1 MAQVLTPQSLT
12 APTVRLGPV
21 QQLVDGRWV
30 GSRDG
35 ATLSVEC
42 PANRQVIAEIPSSN
56 GADIDEAVNAAR
68 GAFGAWSRMLPT
80 ERGRL
85 LQKIA
90 DALDAG
96 AEELA
101 LIVAHE
107 TGNALRTQSRPEAYM
122 VGAVFRYFGGLAS
135 ELKGMNLPL
144 GDSVL
149 SYTRREPLGVV
160 GAIVP
165 WNSPV
170 GLAACKLAPAL
181 CAGNTVVLK
190 PAEDA
195 PLGVLWMAEVCS
207 RFLPPGVLNVVTGTG
222 SVCGAALVNHPGVDK
237 LTFTG
242 STGVGKGVMAA
253 AAARVLPVSLEL
265 GGKSPSI
272 VTQDAD
278 EDWVAVAVASAMRF
292 TRQSQSCTAGS
303 RLFVHERVF
312 DSFLDRL
319 AQHVQG
325 YSIGN
330 PLDEATD
337 MGTLINR
344 RQFDRVRGYIAE
356 GLSTQGVRTVVG
368 GLPPEDG
375 PLAAG
380 YYCRPTI
387 FASPTNEWKLAREE
401 IFGPVLVAIPWRDDD
416 EVVRMANDS
425 HYGLAAYVFS
435 RDTARALRMAHR
447 IDAGWVQVNQGKSQQ
462 LGQPYGG
469 FKQSGLGKELSL
481 DSMVDGFS
489 RLKSVTVNLD
499 LP

>member
-1 MAQVLTPQSLT
+1 MTQGLTPQSL
-12 APTVRLGPV
+12 ANPTVRLGPI
-21 QQLVDGRWV
+21 QQLVGGSWV
-30 GSRDG
+30 SSRDG
-35 ATLSVEC
+35 STLSVEC
-42 PANRQVIAEIPSSN
+42 PANRQVIAEIPSS
-56 GADIDEAVNAAR
+56 GAADIDDAVKAAR
-68 GAFGAWSRMLPT
+68 RAFGDWSRMLPAD
-80 ERGRL
+80 RGRL

-101 LIVAHE
+101 RIVAHE
-107 TGNALRTQSRPEAYM
+107 TGNAIRTQSRPEAY
-122 VGAVFRYFGGLAS
+122 VCGAVFRYFGGLAS
-135 ELKGMNLPL
+135 ELKGMTLPL
-144 GDSVL
+144 GDAVL

-165 WNSPV
+165 WNAPV
-170 GLAACKLAPAL
+170 SLAAIKLGPAL

-195 PLGVLWMAEVCS
+195 SLGVLWMAEVCS

-242 STGVGKGVMAA
+242 STAVGKGVIVAA
-253 AAARVLPVSLEL
+253 APRVLPVSLEL

-272 VTQDAD
+272 VAEDAD
-278 EDWVAVAVASAMRF
+278 EAWVVEAVASAMRF

-312 DSFLDRL
+312 ESFVERL
-319 AQHVQG
+319 AKHVQG
-325 YSIGN
+325 YRIGD
-330 PLDEATD
+330 PLDESTD
-337 MGTLINR
+337 MGALINR
-344 RQFDRVRGYIAE
+344 RQFDRVRGYVAE
-356 GLSTQGVRTVVG
+356 GLSTPGVRAVVG
-368 GLPPEDG
+368 GLPFEDG

-380 YYCRPTI
+380 YYCKPTI
-387 FASPTNEWKLAREE
+387 FASPTNDWKLAREE

-447 IDAGWVQVNQGKSQQ
+447 LDAGWVQVNQGKSQQ

-469 FKQSGLGKELSL
+469 FKQSGLGKEISL
-481 DSMVDGFS
+481 DSMLDGFS
-489 RLKSVTVNLD
+489 RLKCVTVNLH

>member
-1 MAQVLTPQSLT
+1 MTSGPMPQSL
-12 APTVRLGPV
+12 ADPTVRLGPI
-21 QQLVDGRWV
+21 QQLVGGSWV
-30 GSRDG
+30 SSRDG
-35 ATLSVEC
+35 STLPVEC
-42 PANRQVIAEIPSSN
+42 PANRRVIAGIPSS
-56 GADIDEAVNAAR
+56 GAADIDDAVQAAR
-68 GAFGAWSRMLPT
+68 SAFGAWSRMPPA

-101 LIVAHE
+101 RIVAHE
-107 TGNALRTQSRPEAYM
+107 TGNALRTQSRPEAY
-122 VGAVFRYFGGLAS
+122 VSGAVFRYFGGLAS
-135 ELKGMNLPL
+135 ELKGMSLPL

-149 SYTRREPLGVV
+149 SYTRREPIGVV

-165 WNSPV
+165 WNAPV
-170 GLAACKLAPAL
+170 ALAAFKLAPAL

-222 SVCGAALVNHPGVDK
+222 TVCGAALVNHPGVDK

-242 STGVGKGVMAA
+242 STGVGKGVLMAA
-253 AAARVLPVSLEL
+253 AERVLPVSLEL

-272 VTQDAD
+272 VAQDAD
-278 EDWVAVAVASAMRF
+278 ADWVAEAVASAMRF

-319 AQHVQG
+319 AQHVQT
-325 YSIGN
+325 YRIGN

-344 RQFDRVRGYIAE
+344 RQFDRVCGYIAE
-356 GLSTQGVRTVVG
+356 GLSTPGVRTVVG
-368 GLPPEDG
+368 GLPSEDG

-380 YYCRPTI
+380 YYCKPTI
-387 FASPTNEWKLAREE
+387 FASPTNDWKLAREE

-425 HYGLAAYVFS
+425 HYGLAAYVFT

-447 IDAGWVQVNQGKSQQ
+447 LDAGWVQVNQGKSQQ

>member
-1 MAQVLTPQSLT
+1 MTQVLTPHSL
-12 APTVRLGPV
+12 ADPTVRLGPT
-21 QQLVDGRWV
+21 QQLVGGSWV
-30 GSRDG
+30 SSRDG
-35 ATLSVEC
+35 STLSVEC
-42 PANRQVIAEIPSSN
+42 PANRQVIAEIPSS
-56 GADIDEAVNAAR
+56 GAADIDDAVKAAR
-68 GAFGAWSRMLPT
+68 SAFGDWSRKPPAD
-80 ERGRL
+80 RGRL

-101 LIVAHE
+101 RIVAHE
-107 TGNALRTQSRPEAYM
+107 TGNAIRTQSRPEAY
-122 VGAVFRYFGGLAS
+122 VCGAVFRYFGGLAS
-135 ELKGMNLPL
+135 ELKGMTLPL

-165 WNSPV
+165 WNAPV
-170 GLAACKLAPAL
+170 SLAAIKLGPAL

-195 PLGVLWMAEVCS
+195 SLGVLWMAEVCS

-222 SVCGAALVNHPGVDK
+222 SACGAALVNHPGVDK
-237 LTFTG
+237 LSFTG
-242 STGVGKGVMAA
+242 STAVGKGVIAA

-272 VTQDAD
+272 VAQDAD
-278 EDWVAVAVASAMRF
+278 EAWVVEAVASAMRF

-312 DSFLDRL
+312 ESFVERL
-319 AQHVQG
+319 AKHVLG
-325 YSIGN
+325 YRIGD

-344 RQFDRVRGYIAE
+344 RQFDRVRGYVAE
-356 GLSTQGVRTVVG
+356 GLSTPGVRTVVG
-368 GLPPEDG
+368 GLPDEDG

-387 FASPTNEWKLAREE
+387 FASATNDWKLAREE

-447 IDAGWVQVNQGKSQQ
+447 LDAGWVQVNQGKSQQ

-481 DSMVDGFS
+481 DSMVEGFS
-489 RLKSVTVNLD
+489 RLKCVTVNLD
-499 LP
+499 LA